1 MTPNEKT
8 IAAFETR
15 IRQMI
20 LRFQELE
27 KENQE
32 LYSMIEKNEQ
42 DIKQLQAKLEQGQND
57 YNSLKMA
64 KMIEITDGDLDG
76 AKTAI
81 GTVSNM
87 VDQSKL
93 NIRLHVYD
101 EEIEVKIN
109 REDEEF
115 YRNAAKLITDRYN
128 AYAQAYKGR
137 KTEHI
142 ISLMTLVDIAL
153 LYEKE
158 RSHNDTAPYDNVLAR
173 LTKEIE
179 EALGT
184 SR

>member
-1 MTPNEKT
+1 
-8 IAAFETR
+8 
-15 IRQMI
+15 
-20 LRFQELE
+20 
-27 KENQE
+27 
-32 LYSMIEKNEQ
+32 
-42 DIKQLQAKLEQGQND
+42 
-57 YNSLKMA
+57 MA
-64 KMIEITDGDLDG
+64 
-76 AKTAI
+76 
-81 GTVSNM
+81 
-87 VDQSKL
+87 DQSKL

-153 LYEKE
+153 LYERE
-158 RSHNDTAPYDNVLAR
+158 RSHNDTAPYDDVLDH

-179 EALGT
+179 EALGS